1 MTIKDITGK
10 LVKVTDLSKAIRQCR
25 LCKDSPF
32 VMESGHTVGE
42 NHSFILRQLEK
53 TKRTIT

>member
-53 TKRTIT
+53 IKRTIT